1 MALSFRKA
9 ITNTALLVVSIVFCL
24 LLAEGATR
32 VLQKAGSL
40 PEFNRD
46 TLHKGFRKPEETLNA
61 KTIRSDNPVLFHEY
75 DPNDP
80 MVNSVGHRGA
90 EFPLEKT
97 PGTLRIAVL
106 GDSVAYGFGVA
117 LEETFPLQLQ
127 QLLAQQG
134 QKVEV
139 LNFAVSGY
147 GTAAHIELFNSKV
160 QQYKPDLV
168 LLAYVLNDPLPNDL
182 IVTVLKELMA
192 TGRFF
197 DKLASRTQFGAW
209 LYLQYYNYK
218 DQQSTHRNYESIFA
232 EQKTWQELNAAI
244 KHLKEATND
253 NFAVAVFP
261 LLLDFERYPFT
272 DIHQQLLNAFS
283 ESNVKAV
290 DMLPIYSQHDHKT
303 LRIHP
308 QDNTHPNA
316 QGHEVAAEALAEFL
330 RAEVL

>member
-1 MALSFRKA
+1 MALRKA
-9 ITNTALLVVSIVFCL
+9 LGNTVLLLVSLAVCL

-32 VLQKAGSL
+32 LLQKAGKL

-61 KTIRSDNPVLFHEY
+61 KTIPSDNPVLFHQY
-75 DPNDP
+75 DPNDS

-97 PGTLRIAVL
+97 PGSLRIAVL
-106 GDSVAYGFGVA
+106 GDSVAYGFGVE
-117 LEETFPLQLQ
+117 LEKTFPLQLQ
-127 QLLAQQG
+127 SLLQQKG
-134 QKVEV
+134 QAAEV

-160 QQYKPDLV
+160 KQYEPDFV

-197 DKLASRTQFGAW
+197 DKLAGRTQFGAW
-209 LYLQYYNYK
+209 VYLQYYNYK

-232 EQKTWQELNAAI
+232 EDATWQELNQALEY
-244 KHLKEATND
+244 LKEAN
-253 NFAVAVFP
+253 NGQFAVAVFP
-261 LLLDFERYPFT
+261 LLLDYTRYPFT
-272 DIHQQLLNAFS
+272 NIHQRLMDAF
-283 ESNVKAV
+283 EAKDVKAI
-290 DMLPIYSQHDHKT
+290 DMLPIYSEYDHKQ

-316 QGHEVAAEALAEFL
+316 VGHERAAEALADFL
-330 RAEVL
+330 LRDVL